1 MIDNLKEVDTM
12 VKFLAALVVIVLA
25 FGWAAPTAMAMEQ
38 AGTDTPPS
46 SVWSS
51 TARYLVEHAFEFA
64 ILLVF
69 LGAILSSY
77 LSRRLRDRCL
87 KHFEGFPITL
97 ECKDG
102 RRYRGN
108 LDAENNGLEI
118 FYHDEEREGADSP
131 RESFLLYQ
139 GEYAQLQALVS
150 YPELLNERQ
159 QNWRKRAIKHAYAP
173 GLFRRL
179 RRRIRNFYAAIKDA
193 LSEAFMLIL
202 GRMKTVG
209 PQAEVL
215 SSQEKHVNKMG
226 LEVVG
231 AVAAASF
238 DPILERQIGKR
249 VLAEVVGSNNQ
260 KQYHEGFLREYSK
273 DFIELQDVLYPDIGV
288 AALPADG
295 SECASMGMNVQRQ
308 GNELQIENRGSME
321 IQVDITPAE
330 DPAEGADTMESS
342 QIRVLPGEQK
352 NATIPQH
359 AQPMNLRTTVQK
371 KADVLLPRHSAIVR
385 HRVRD
390 LLSGKPTAT

>member
-1 MIDNLKEVDTM
+1 MMIQ
-12 VKFLAALVVIVLA
+12 FLALLIAIVLA
-25 FGWAAPTAMAMEQ
+25 LGWADPTATAMEQ
-38 AGTDTPPS
+38 AGTHTLPS
-46 SVWSS
+46 SVWAN
-51 TARYLVEHAFEFA
+51 TASYLVEHAFELA

-69 LGAILSSY
+69 VGAILSSY
-77 LSRRLRDRCL
+77 LSRRLRDRCM
-87 KHFEGFPITL
+87 KHLEGFPITL

-118 FYHDEEREGADSP
+118 FYHDEEREGDISP

-139 GEYAQLQALVS
+139 CEYTQLQALVC
-150 YPELLNERQ
+150 YPELLDKRQ

-179 RRRIRNFYAAIKDA
+179 SRRIRNFYAAIKDA

-209 PQAEVL
+209 PQAEML
-215 SSQEKHVNKMG
+215 RSQEKYVNKMG

-231 AVAAASF
+231 AVSSASF

-273 DFIELQDVLYPDIGV
+273 DFIELQDVLYPDICV
-288 AALPADG
+288 TALPTEV
-295 SECASMGMNVQRQ
+295 SECTSMGLYVQRQ
-308 GNELQIENRGSME
+308 GKELQIENRGSLE
-321 IQVDITPAE
+321 IQVDIFPAE
-330 DPAEGADTMESS
+330 EPAEGADTLEPC
-342 QIRVLPGEQK
+342 QIRVLPGERK
-352 NATIPQH
+352 KETIAQN
-359 AQPMNLRTTVQK
+359 AQPMILRTTVQK

-390 LLSGKPTAT
+390 PLSGKATET